1 MRKIYKILLFIFIT
15 NFFFCF
21 FILAQDVP
29 SNIKDELTGYE
40 TKIEQ
45 YRSEN
50 NTQLELEFLNKAA
63 FLCWNNQLY
72 NKAVDH
78 FNRVIEL
85 NKQSG
90 NLNGIML
97 SSNYVGMIYD
107 EIQDYNSAIT
117 YFKKGLEISR
127 NLNNNKNITSSLINI
142 SQTYQQ
148 LTNYDE
154 SNKWALEGVELAKE
168 MNDLKLIRSFYGI
181 LANNYQ
187 SLGDSK
193 KSIEYFDLF
202 ASIDKYLKKE
212 EIKDIKQQSKS
223 EVKKAQQEKEETKQE
238 LVEQTDKLLETESS
252 LAKVEEVSHEQ
263 KMQLDLQESKIREQA
278 AQLKFER
285 LVRNFLIWGF
295 IAILIFFGVLVILYR
310 KIKTQ
315 KTQIEEQRD
324 TLDLQNQKI
333 NASIQYAQNIQR
345 AILPVR
351 NQIKNLFE
359 SFIIYRPKDI
369 VSGDFYWFTKVKDT
383 AFLAAVDCTGH
394 GVPGAF
400 MSMIGSSH
408 LNEIVLEKQVTEP
421 AKILSL
427 LNEKIVESL
436 RQDETENNDGMDVCF
451 ISIDLK
457 SNKIT
462 FSGAKRPL
470 FIFKNKT
477 SEFDEIKGDRIS
489 IGGAKKKKD
498 DEKFNNHIINAEK
511 GDILFLSSDGLTDQ
525 NNLERKRFGSNR
537 LKEIILNNIS
547 EPMDKQKEIIEKELD
562 DFQQDEEQRDDITLI
577 GIKIN

>member
-168 MNDLKLIRSFYGI
+168 INDLKLIRSFYGI

-436 RQDETENNDGMDVCF
+436 RQNETENNDGMDVCF

>member
-1 MRKIYKILLFIFIT
+1 MRKIYKILSLIFIT
-15 NFFFCF
+15 NFLFCF

-72 NKAVDH
+72 NEAVDH

-127 NLNNNKNITSSLINI
+127 NLNNNKYITSSLINI

-154 SNKWALEGVELAKE
+154 SNKCALEGVELAKE
-168 MNDLKLIRSFYGI
+168 MNNLKLIRSFYGI

-295 IAILIFFGVLVILYR
+295 IAIFIFFGVLVILYR
-310 KIKTQ
+310 KIRTQ
-315 KTQIEEQRD
+315 KNQIEEQRD
-324 TLDLQNQKI
+324 ALDLQNQKI

-369 VSGDFYWFTKVKDT
+369 VSGDFYWFTKVKDIV
-383 AFLAAVDCTGH
+383 FLAAVDCTGH

-427 LNEKIVESL
+427 LNEKIIESL

-537 LKEIILNNIS
+537 LKEVILNNIS
-547 EPMDKQKEIIEKELD
+547 ESMDKQKEIIEKELN

>member
-1 MRKIYKILLFIFIT
+1 MKKIYKILSLIFIT
-15 NFFFCF
+15 NFLFCF

-72 NKAVDH
+72 NEAVDH

-127 NLNNNKNITSSLINI
+127 NLNKNKNVISSLINI

-168 MNDLKLIRSFYGI
+168 MNNLKLIRSFYGI

-427 LNEKIVESL
+427 LNEKIIESL

-547 EPMDKQKEIIEKELD
+547 EPMNKQKEIIEKELD

>member
-1 MRKIYKILLFIFIT
+1 MKKIYKILSLIFIT
-15 NFFFCF
+15 NFLFCF

-72 NKAVDH
+72 NEAVDH

-127 NLNNNKNITSSLINI
+127 NLNKNKNVISSLINI

-168 MNDLKLIRSFYGI
+168 MNNLKLIRSFYGI

-427 LNEKIVESL
+427 LNEKIIESL